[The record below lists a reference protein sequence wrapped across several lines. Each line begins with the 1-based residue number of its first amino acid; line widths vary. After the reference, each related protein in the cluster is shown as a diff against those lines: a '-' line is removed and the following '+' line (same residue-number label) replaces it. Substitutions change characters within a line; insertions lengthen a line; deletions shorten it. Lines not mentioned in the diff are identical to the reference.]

1 MKRDKLIREIQ
12 GAARANGLDLSVLRE
27 GAAHQIFRCGVV
39 MVPIPRHREL
49 GLKLALEI
57 RKSLEPALGTKWWR

>member
-1 MKRDKLIREIQ
+1 MKCDKLIREIH
-12 GAARANGLDLSVLRE
+12 GAARAKGVDVAVLRE

-39 MVPIPRHREL
+39 LVPIPRHREL
-49 GLKLALEI
+49 GLKLAFEI